1 MRRTTKVSK
10 KDFLVEDDDDL
21 VGVFTK
27 DKRKQDRRRS
37 KEQARQR
44 RQQIKEQRYEDDWN

>member
-21 VGVFTK
+21 VGVFQK

-37 KEQARQR
+37 KEQARLR

>member
-21 VGVFTK
+21 VGVFQK
-27 DKRKQDRRRS
+27 DKRKQDRRRN